1 MIRLVKLTV
10 CVTLLAVSASTFAIA
25 EDSKKAD
32 AKKPADVKKT
42 DVKKRAKHPVYGQ
55 TMKSLTGKETR
66 LSKYRGKVMLVV
78 NTASECG
85 ATPQYDPLQGLHK
98 KYAEKGLAV
107 VGFPCNQFGSQEP
120 GSSTEIAAFC
130 KKNYGVAFDMFGKID
145 VNGEKAA
152 PLFSYLTSKESGL
165 KKTGPIGW
173 NFEKVL
179 ISRRGKPIARFGTGV
194 EPDSEEV
201 MKAIEAELAKE
212 GPKRRTKK
220 AAEKKPAEKKAAE

>member
-1 MIRLVKLTV
+1 MLRIVKLTL
-10 CVTLLAVSASTFAIA
+10 CVTLLAVAASSFANA

-32 AKKPADVKKT
+32 QKKT
-42 DVKKRAKHPVYGQ
+42 ASTEKKAKHPVYGQ
-55 TMKSLTGKETR
+55 TMKSLTGKETK
-66 LSKYRGKVMLVV
+66 LSKYRGKVLLLV

-120 GSSTEIAAFC
+120 GSESEIASFC
-130 KKNYGVAFDMFGKID
+130 KKNYGVEFDMFGKVD

-152 PLFSYLTSKESGL
+152 PLFKYLTSKESGL

-173 NFEKVL
+173 NFEKIL
-179 ISRRGKPIARFGTGV
+179 LSRRGKPVARFGTGV

-201 MKAIEAELAKE
+201 LKAIEAELAKE
-212 GPKRRTKK
+212 APKKRTKK
-220 AAEKKPAEKKAAE
+220 EAK

>member
-1 MIRLVKLTV
+1 MLRLVKLTL
-10 CVTLLAVSASTFAIA
+10 CVTLLTASATTLVNA
-25 EDSKKAD
+25 EDEKKAD
-32 AKKPADVKKT
+32 KKPSAAEKEVSKK
-42 DVKKRAKHPVYGQ
+42 KARHPVYGQ

-78 NTASECG
+78 NVASACG
-85 ATPQYDPLQGLHK
+85 ATPQYEPLQGLHK

-120 GSSTEIAAFC
+120 GSNTEIAAFC
-130 KKNYGVAFDMFGKID
+130 KKNYGVDFDMFGKID
-145 VNGEKAA
+145 VNDEKAA
-152 PLFSYLTSKESGL
+152 PLYKYLTSKESGL

-179 ISRRGKPIARFGTGV
+179 LSRRGKPVARFGTGV

-201 MKAIEAELAKE
+201 VKAIEAELAKE
-212 GPKRRTKK
+212 APKRR
-220 AAEKKPAEKKAAE
+220 EKKKEAK

>member
-1 MIRLVKLTV
+1 MLRIVKLTL
-10 CVTLLAVSASTFAIA
+10 CVTLLAVSASSLATA
-25 EDSKKAD
+25 EDSKRVD
-32 AKKPADVKKT
+32 DKKT
-42 DVKKRAKHPVYGQ
+42 ASKKSTSTEKKAKHPVYSQ

-78 NTASECG
+78 NVASACG
-85 ATPQYDPLQGLHK
+85 ATPQYEPLQGLHK

-120 GSSTEIAAFC
+120 GSNTEIAAFC
-130 KKNYGVAFDMFGKID
+130 KKNYGVDFDMFGKID
-145 VNGEKAA
+145 VNDEKAA
-152 PLFSYLTSKESGL
+152 PLYKYLTSKESGL

-179 ISRRGKPIARFGTGV
+179 LSRRGKPVARFGTGV

-201 MKAIEAELAKE
+201 VKAIEAELAKE
-212 GPKRRTKK
+212 APKKR
-220 AAEKKPAEKKAAE
+220 EKKKEAK

>member
-1 MIRLVKLTV
+1 MLRIFQLTL
-10 CVTLLAVSASTFAIA
+10 CVTLLAVSASSFANA

-32 AKKPADVKKT
+32 EKKT
-42 DVKKRAKHPVYGQ
+42 ASAESKAKHPVYGQ

-66 LSKYRGKVMLVV
+66 LSKYRGKVMLLV

-120 GSSTEIAAFC
+120 GSESEIASFC
-130 KKNYGVAFDMFGKID
+130 KKNYGVEFDMFGKID

-152 PLFSYLTSKESGL
+152 PLFAYLTSEKSGL

-173 NFEKVL
+173 NFEKIL
-179 ISRRGKPIARFGTGV
+179 ISRRGKPVARFGTGV

-201 MKAIEAELAKE
+201 LKAIEAELAKE
-212 GPKRRTKK
+212 GPKKRTKK
-220 AAEKKPAEKKAAE
+220 TEAK

>member
-1 MIRLVKLTV
+1 MLRIVKLTL
-10 CVTLLAVSASTFAIA
+10 CLTLLAVAASSFANA

-32 AKKPADVKKT
+32 QKKT
-42 DVKKRAKHPVYGQ
+42 ASTEKKAKHPVYGQ
-55 TMKSLTGKETR
+55 TMKSLTGKETK
-66 LSKYRGKVMLVV
+66 LSKYRGKVLLLV

-120 GSSTEIAAFC
+120 GSESEIASFC
-130 KKNYGVAFDMFGKID
+130 KKNYGVEFDMFGKVD

-152 PLFSYLTSKESGL
+152 PLFKYLTSKESGL

-173 NFEKVL
+173 NFEKIL
-179 ISRRGKPIARFGTGV
+179 LSRRGKPVARFGTGV

-201 MKAIEAELAKE
+201 LKAIEAELAKE
-212 GPKRRTKK
+212 APKKRTKK
-220 AAEKKPAEKKAAE
+220 EAK